1 MASQAFWMPCATSA
15 EDLPPTKLTMPV
27 QKAPAPILPIGRGDL
42 EHYDPGLLHE
52 AQEPSPIAAGRLD
65 TDALDL
71 AERAHPGEHLSI
83 ALAGTGEGSRP
94 QHPVLLVDHRR
105 DMWTL
110 TAWSDRASL
119 AAFGALHAPVAARIG
134 DVATASTT
142 SGWQQDTTGVP
153 GWADVRRR
161 WTDGRAPGFGL
172 GRPLPPGPALVGA

>member
-1 MASQAFWMPCATSA
+1 MLVVVTRLSPRGLTGLRTALGISGTVVAQLGG
-15 EDLPPTKLTMPV
+15 LPGFLG
-27 QKAPAPILPIGRGDL
+27 GR
-42 EHYDPGLLHE
+42 
-52 AQEPSPIAAGRLD
+52 
-65 TDALDL
+65 
-71 AERAHPGEHLSI
+71 
-83 ALAGTGEGSRP
+83 
-94 QHPVLLVDHRR
+94 VLVDHRR